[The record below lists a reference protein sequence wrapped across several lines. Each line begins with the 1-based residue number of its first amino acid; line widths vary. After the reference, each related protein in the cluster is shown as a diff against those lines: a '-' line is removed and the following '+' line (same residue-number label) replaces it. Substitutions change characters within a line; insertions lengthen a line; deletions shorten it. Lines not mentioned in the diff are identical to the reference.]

1 MSSDITSQAMPVAA
15 PTPDAVRSSRVLA
28 IDAFR
33 GFVMLSMLLRDFNL
47 RKFEHTPIL
56 GTIYTQLCHVKWQGF
71 HFEDY
76 ILPAFLFI
84 IGMAIPLSD
93 DKRRAM
99 GESGG
104 RRLYHAF
111 TRTIFL
117 FAIGMI
123 INCILRNQVIY
134 SVGVLQILAVSYIGG
149 YLIARL
155 SLRWQVFAFVFLV
168 FMYWLIIFLFGHNSY
183 MERNNLVWYIDMKL
197 IDPSLVSVW
206 GYYYTLITST
216 AMVVFG
222 AIIGRMLINR
232 KSAGRFMLWL
242 LLLGVIGVLS
252 GVALDPWVPIIKR
265 MITSSY
271 TLLTMGLCCLSML
284 VFYCL
289 IDVLGFRRWAFVFMV
304 IGANS
309 IFIYV
314 IDLTLHAWLIQKAGI
329 FVEYYF
335 ARGIG
340 AYTAPLSALVV
351 LTFEFCLCLWLYRRK
366 LYIRI

>member
-1 MSSDITSQAMPVAA
+1 MPTDITSQAQSAA
-15 PTPDAVRSSRVLA
+15 VPILGNVRPPRVLS

-33 GFVMLSMLLRDFNL
+33 GFVMISMLLRDFNL
-47 RKFEHTPIL
+47 RKFEGHGIM
-56 GTIYTQLCHVKWQGF
+56 GGIHTQLSHAKWQGF

-84 IGMAIPLSD
+84 IGMAIPLSN

-99 GESGG
+99 GESFG

-111 TRTIFL
+111 TRTVFL
-117 FAIGMI
+117 FAIGTM
-123 INCILRNQVIY
+123 INCFLANRVIY
-134 SVGVLQILAVSYIGG
+134 SVGVLQILAFSYFAG
-149 YLIARL
+149 YLIAHL
-155 SLRWQVFAFVFLV
+155 SLRLQAAAFAFLV
-168 FMYWLIIFLFGHNSY
+168 FIYWWLIYKFGNNSY
-183 MERNNLVWYIDMKL
+183 EIRNNLVWNIDMMF
-197 IDPSLVSVW
+197 IDKSLVSVW

-216 AMVVFG
+216 SMVVFG
-222 AIIGRMLINR
+222 AIVGRMLINR
-232 KSAGRFMLWL
+232 KSPGQFMLWL
-242 LLLGVIGVLS
+242 AALAVIGIVS

-271 TLLTMGLCCLSML
+271 TLLTMGLCCLTML
-284 VFYCL
+284 VFYYL
-289 IDVLGFRRWAFVFMV
+289 IDVLGFRRWAFVFLV

-340 AYTAPLSALVV
+340 AYTGPLTALVV
-351 LTFEFCLCLWLYRRK
+351 LFFQFQLCLWLYRRK